1 MARRGR
7 INEAKHARWLQVLQQ
22 WQASG
27 LSIRKFC
34 REHGY
39 HESQF
44 GFWKRR
50 LATKLDAS
58 AAVPKPSF
66 LPVTVVN
73 ASAPI
78 SPAIDIRLASGHRLR
93 VRSGC
98 DRQLL
103 VDVVA
108 VLEGKSC

>member
-7 INEAKHARWLQVLQQ
+7 IDEAKHARWLQVLQQ

-50 LATKLDAS
+50 LATKLDG
-58 AAVPKPSF
+58 AAAAPKPSF

-73 ASAPI
+73 VSAP
-78 SPAIDIRLASGHRLR
+78 PPPVIDIRLASGHRLR
-93 VRSGC
+93 VRAGC
-98 DRQLL
+98 NRQLL
-103 VDVVA
+103 ADVVA